1 LSHRRWCRVAQTD
14 QPEKK
19 LPQSPIL
26 DSLAVV
32 IDAPKQ
38 VALRRLTLDP
48 MGDEDVLVE
57 IDWSSISAGTEK
69 LLWSGTMPPF
79 PGMGYPLV
87 PGYEAVGR
95 ITDAIGAAKARIGQ
109 TVFVPGARCF
119 GDIRGLFGGN
129 AARVVLPAA
138 RAIAIDTDLGD
149 RGVLL
154 ALAATA
160 QHALAI
166 AGHAPDLII
175 GHGVLGRLIA
185 RLAVA
190 AGHAPVVWE
199 TNPARQQ
206 ADPGYSVSH
215 PEADQ
220 RRDYRCV
227 IDASGDP
234 KIIDTL
240 VARLIRGGRITL
252 AGFYPS
258 RLDFAFAP
266 AFMREASIAIA
277 AEWQPADLD
286 YVLACLRHQTLSLN
300 GLITHRAPAHAAAD
314 AYHTA
319 FGAADCLKLLID
331 WRHSA

>member
-1 LSHRRWCRVAQTD
+1 
-14 QPEKK
+14 

-32 IDAPKQ
+32 IAAPKQ

-48 MGDEDVLVE
+48 MADGDVLVE

-95 ITDAIGAAKARIGQ
+95 ITDALGTAKARIGQ

-119 GDIRGLFGGN
+119 GDVRGLFGGN

-138 RAIAIDTDLGD
+138 RAITIDADLGD

-166 AGHAPDLII
+166 AGQAPDLII
-175 GHGVLGRLIA
+175 GHGVLGRLMA

-190 AGHAPVVWE
+190 AGHAPIVWE
-199 TNPARQQ
+199 TNPARQESE
-206 ADPGYSVSH
+206 AGYHVLH

-227 IDASGDP
+227 IDASGDA
-234 KIIDTL
+234 KIIDL
-240 VARLIRGGRITL
+240 VVARLTRGGRIIL
-252 AGFYPS
+252 AGFYPG

-286 YVLACLRHQTLSLN
+286 HVLACLQHQKLSLD
-300 GLITHRAPAHAAAD
+300 GLITHHAPAHAAAD

>member
-1 LSHRRWCRVAQTD
+1 MP
-14 QPEKK
+14 QP
-19 LPQSPIL
+19 SATN
-26 DSLAVV
+26 SLAVV

-38 VALRRLTLDP
+38 VALRRLILDP
-48 MGDEDVLVE
+48 MGDEDVLVD

-87 PGYEAVGR
+87 PGYEAVGH
-95 ITDAIGAAKARIGQ
+95 ITDATGAARSRIGQ

-119 GDIRGLFGGN
+119 GDVRGLFGGN
-129 AARVVLPAA
+129 AARVVLPSA
-138 RAIAIDTDLGD
+138 RAITIDAELGD

-160 QHALAI
+160 QHALSVA
-166 AGHAPDLII
+166 ARTPDLII

-185 RLAVA
+185 RFAVA
-190 AGHAPVVWE
+190 AGHGPMVWE

-206 ADPGYSVSH
+206 ADPGYNVSH
-215 PEADQ
+215 PEADS

-240 VARLIRGGRITL
+240 VARLTRGGRIIL
-252 AGFYPS
+252 AGFYPG

-266 AFMREASIAIA
+266 AFMREISIAIA
-277 AEWQPADLD
+277 AEWQAADLD
-286 YVLACLRHQTLSLN
+286 HVLACLRHQKLSLD
-300 GLITHRAPAHAAAD
+300 GLITHYAPAHAAAE